1 MMKKIIAPMLIL
13 TALTVPAMA
22 QEAPSETVL
31 KLELNALQQA
41 EAGCRITFLAVNK
54 LGSTLDKAAF
64 EIALFDQGGG
74 IDQLVTLDFNAL
86 AQGKTKV
93 LQFELPALECTDVGR
108 ILINDASAC
117 TGDAIVPSDCLDRL
131 TTSSKVDIMFGT

>member
-1 MMKKIIAPMLIL
+1 MKKIIAQMLVL

-22 QEAPSETVL
+22 QDAPLEAVL

-54 LGSTLDKAAF
+54 LGSALDKAAF

-117 TGDAIVPSDCLDRL
+117 TGGDIVPSDCLDRL
-131 TTSSKVDIMFGT
+131 TTSSKVDVVFGT